1 MKPLVVLQVEDVVK
15 TNRIIM
21 ETLFYLSS
29 VFLILFMLLATYDG
43 FYLHIWKYELFNK
56 KESAFEHK
64 THTIRAILFP
74 LIVWFLFID
83 TENPSSFYMG
93 LTLVLIDLITLGLDA
108 YAEDDSRAFM
118 NGLPKWEYIIHLF
131 SNSFH
136 FAAIVLIIATRITI
150 NDGTLEFTSGL
161 ANSFGKDV
169 MQIIAVNVIPGSI
182 ILALIHLVLIHP
194 KGKLFWNTNRLKITC
209 C

>member
-1 MKPLVVLQVEDVVK
+1 MSLVAHLMVIVV
-15 TNRIIM
+15 NSEIIIM

-29 VFLILFMLLATYDG
+29 AFLILFLILATYDG

-56 KESAFEHK
+56 EKSLFEHK

-74 LIVWFLFID
+74 LIIWFLFLN
-83 TENPSSFYMG
+83 TENPLSFYIG
-93 LTLVLIDLITLGLDA
+93 LSLVLLDLITLGFDA
-108 YAEDDSRAFM
+108 YVEDDSRAFM

-136 FAAIVLIIATRITI
+136 FASIILIIATRVSISQ
-150 NDGTLEFTSGL
+150 GTLTLTTYLE
-161 ANSFGKDV
+161 NSFGKDM
-169 MQIIAVNVIPGSI
+169 MQFIAVNIIPGSI
-182 ILALIHLVLIHP
+182 VLALIHLMLIHP
-194 KGKLFWNTNRLKITC
+194 KGKSLWNTNRLRVTC

>member
-1 MKPLVVLQVEDVVK
+1 
-15 TNRIIM
+15 M
-21 ETLFYLSS
+21 EILFYLSS
-29 VFLILFMLLATYDG
+29 AFLILFMLLATYDG

-74 LIVWFLFID
+74 LTIWFLFID
-83 TENPSSFYMG
+83 TENSLSFYIG
-93 LTLVLIDLITLGLDA
+93 LSLVIIDLFTLGLDA
-108 YAEDDSRAFM
+108 YAEDDSRQFM

-136 FAAIVLIIATRITI
+136 FAAIVLIIGARLTI
-150 NDGTLEFTSGL
+150 NDGVLGLTTSL
-161 ANSFGKDV
+161 PISFAKDIL
-169 MQIIAVNVIPGSI
+169 QIIAVNIIPGSI
-182 ILALIHLVLIHP
+182 VLALIHLILIHP
-194 KGKLFWNTNRLKITC
+194 KGRSLWNYNRLKIKC